1 VNHTAFYNHFKAL
14 RLVLCMALLAF
25 SAPLALSQES
35 TGSITGTVK
44 DEKGGAVAGAT
55 VTATSPALV
64 RAQEVTT
71 DGNGRYTFGSLPAGI
86 YSITA
91 GQAGFSSVKKDDVLL
106 QLGRE
111 LSLDLA
117 LPVGGVTE
125 TVNVTAGT
133 EAIDV
138 TSSKTVTNISEE
150 RINNTPRGRSFE
162 SVLQL
167 APGVRSEP
175 KAGNEGVGGISV
187 DGASGAENA
196 YVIDGVEVT
205 DVRKGQL
212 RRADAVPF
220 EFVREVQIKSGGF
233 EAEYGG
239 ATGGVVN
246 VVTKSGS
253 NEFHGEAA
261 FSFTNSRLNSN
272 GRGFWQIDPTNS
284 AKADFFRPPEHANDY
299 YARYPGFSFGGPI
312 LKNRLTFFT
321 SYFPEFIKDA
331 RTVNYASGAK
341 TFKQNIVRHYG
352 LARVDYAPTSKLQI
366 NSSFIWTPTKVT
378 GSLPSSDPRVAAP
391 DNDLRIQGGF
401 TPSSSTSASLTYTP
415 NSKWIVSARAGYKY
429 LNNKG
434 ATLNGA
440 FTAGPGPYGLPGDSF
455 REYFTNT
462 SQQTSPPVPAQYAG
476 NTGFRNISPNFL
488 TLRDITTRYNLY
500 LDTSYIATIFGQS
513 HVLKGGYALNKLGN
527 DVEDDFVNG
536 SFNIF
541 WGEAFTRGSINDA
554 RGTYGYYIWQDGIRH
569 NAKVKSRNQ
578 GLYIQDAWKIHP
590 HLNLNLGVRFENEFL
605 PPYTAVVNGV
615 KVANPV
621 AFGWGDKIAPRL
633 GGAWDVYGTGKWKLS
648 ANYGVYYD
656 VMKYELARGSFGGDF
671 WVSHVYK
678 LDNPN
683 VTLLGKANPAVLGT
697 QITQFDNRTVP
708 INAQGELEGIDP
720 DIKPYRQHEFT
731 VMSEHQMNQNNI
743 LAFRYTR
750 KRLDKAIEDIGT
762 LDADGNEIYVI
773 GNPGFGQRSSSNNM
787 LNGVQVNLKPGQSL
801 FPKAVRN
808 YDAFEVRFD
817 GRFTE
822 SRAKNLSYYLSY
834 TLSRLWGNYSG
845 LANSDENGR
854 SDPSVSRAFD
864 LPYGN
869 FDQNGNNVYGR
880 LGTDRPHAF
889 TAFINMP
896 YKWAAGTTNFGISQV
911 AFSGTPLTSEA
922 TVIVPMFYNGRG
934 DLGRTDVFTQTDLL
948 IQHTYKITER
958 VGLRFEANAQNIFNQ
973 SAVLNV
979 KSRLNRNG
987 NISEILPGRSITGT
1001 TDGQQAFFSGGFN
1014 VPGFVHPNDGSPVP
1028 NIDPAYGLPGTRRS
1042 GLTAEGQD
1050 AYQGIRQIRLGI
1062 RLIF

>member
-1 VNHTAFYNHFKAL
+1 MNHNRFYYHFKAL
-14 RLVLCMALLAF
+14 KLMLCVALLALC
-25 SAPLALSQES
+25 APVSFSQES
-35 TGSITGTVK
+35 TGSITGRVV
-44 DEKGGAVAGAT
+44 DEKGAAVSGAT

-64 RAQEVTT
+64 RPQEVTS
-71 DGNGRYTFGSLPAGI
+71 DANGKYTFGSLPAGT

-91 GQAGFSSVKKDDVLL
+91 GQTGFSSVQKDEVLL

-138 TSSKTVTNISEE
+138 TSSKTVTNIGEE
-150 RINNTPRGRSFE
+150 RILNTPRGRSFE
-162 SVLQL
+162 SILKL
-167 APGVRSEP
+167 APGTRPEP

-196 YVIDGVEVT
+196 FILDGVEVT

-212 RRADAVPF
+212 RRADAIPF

-261 FSFTNSRLNSN
+261 YSFTNSKLNSN
-272 GRGFWQIDPTNS
+272 GRGFWQIDPANS
-284 AKADFFRPPEHANDY
+284 ARADFFRPPEEANDY
-299 YARYPGFSFGGPI
+299 YARYPGFSVGGPI
-312 LKNRLTFFT
+312 LKNRLTFYT
-321 SYFPEFIKDA
+321 SYFPEFIKDD
-331 RTVNYASGAK
+331 RTVNYTSGAQ

-352 LARVDYAPTSKLQI
+352 LARLDYAPTSKLQI

-378 GSLPSSDPRVAAP
+378 GALPSSDPRVAAP
-391 DNDLRIQGGF
+391 SNDLRAQGGF
-401 TPSSSTSASLTYTP
+401 TPSNSTSASVTYTP
-415 NSKWIVSARAGYKY
+415 TSKWIVSARFGYKY
-429 LNNKG
+429 LNDKG

-440 FTAGPGPYGLPGDSF
+440 FTAGAGPYGLPGDSF
-455 REYFTNT
+455 REYQTNS
-462 SQQTSPPVPAQYAG
+462 SQQTNPPVPAQFAG
-476 NTGFRNISPNFL
+476 NSGFRNISPNFL
-488 TLRDITTRYNLY
+488 TLRDITTRHNLY
-500 LDTSYIATIFGQS
+500 LDTSYIASIFGQS
-513 HVLKGGYALNKLGN
+513 HVLKGGYALNRLAN
-527 DVEDDFVNG
+527 DVEDDYVNG
-536 SFNIF
+536 FFRIF
-541 WGEAFTRGSINDA
+541 WGEGFSRGAINQA
-554 RGTYGYYIWQDGIRH
+554 RGTYGYYVWEDGVRH
-569 NAKVKSRNQ
+569 NAKVNSRNQ
-578 GLYIQDAWKIHP
+578 GFYIQDAWKIHP
-590 HLNLNLGVRFENEFL
+590 RVNLNLGVRFENEFL
-605 PPYTAVVNGV
+605 PPYTAEVNGI

-621 AFGWGDKIAPRL
+621 SFGWGDKIAPRI
-633 GGAWDVYGTGKWKLS
+633 GGAWDVQGNGKWKLS

-671 WVSHVYK
+671 WISHVYN

-683 VTLLGKANPAVLGT
+683 LALLGKATPGALGS

-731 VMSEHQMNQNNI
+731 VMSEHQVNQNNI

-762 LDADGNEIYVI
+762 LDADGNEVYVI
-773 GNPGFGQRSSSNNM
+773 GNPGFGQRSASVNS
-787 LNGVQVNLKPGQSL
+787 LNGVEVNLKPGQSL
-801 FPKAVRN
+801 NPKAVRN

-817 GRFTE
+817 GRLSE
-822 SRAKNLSYYLSY
+822 GRAKNLSYFLSY
-834 TLSRLWGNYSG
+834 TLSRLYGNYSG

-889 TAFINMP
+889 TAFVNLP
-896 YKWAAGTTNFGISQV
+896 YKWVAGTTNFGISQV
-911 AFSGTPLTSEA
+911 AYSGTPLTSEA
-922 TVIVPMFYNGRG
+922 TVIVPIFYNGRG
-934 DLGRTDVFTQTDLL
+934 DLGRTDAFTQTDLL
-948 IQHTYKITER
+948 VQHTYSITER
-958 VGLRFEANAQNIFNQ
+958 VGLRFEANVQNLFNQ
-973 SAVLNV
+973 AAVLNV
-979 KSRLNRNG
+979 RSRLNRNG
-987 NISEILPGRSITGT
+987 NITAIGGNSITNSIA
-1001 TDGQQAFFSGGFN
+1001 GQQAFFSGGFN
-1014 VPGFVHPNDGSPVP
+1014 VPSLINPNNGSPSP
-1028 NIDPAYGLPGTRRS
+1028 NIDPSYGLPGTRRS

-1050 AYQGIRQIRLGI
+1050 AYQGIRQLRLGI